1 MASVDV
7 IIPSYQYGRYLRQCI
22 ESVLTQEHNE
32 LRVLVID
39 NASTDNS
46 VEVARQ
52 LHATDPRLELVA
64 RKKNLGAWTSFN
76 EGIDRAAADY
86 MTFLCADDIMAPGFL
101 SGAVSALERNSD
113 VAFYHG
119 VDACY
124 LDGEDFPNQG
134 RQAVKVEYQLVEGS
148 EFIATTCRRP
158 SGFPAVVRTSV
169 QKQTG
174 YFHSGRH
181 SSDMEMLLR
190 LALHG
195 RVARTTA
202 VGHFCRI
209 HDSNLSVPSWTDRS
223 IAIREWE
230 AAFDEFFAVEGRA
243 LPNARRLHG
252 IAKGTIAA
260 RAYWWAVGDLVHGKQ
275 DSGLRL
281 LKTALKLRPS
291 IAIMP
296 PFSFLSQ
303 AERPLGRVLETLSEA
318 FAWRRKTSN

>member
-22 ESVLTQEHNE
+22 ESVLAQEHND

-46 VEVARQ
+46 VDVARQ
-52 LHATDPRLELVA
+52 LRANDPRLELVA
-64 RKKNLGAWTSFN
+64 RKKNLGAWASFN
-76 EGIDRAAADY
+76 EGIERAVADY
-86 MTFLCADDIMAPGFL
+86 ITFLCADDVMAPGFL
-101 SGAVSALERNSD
+101 SDAVSVLERNGD
-113 VAFYHG
+113 VAFCHSIDAFYHE
-119 VDACY
+119 
-124 LDGEDFPNQG
+124 GEDFPIQG
-134 RQAVKVEYQLVEGS
+134 RQPVKVEWQLVEGS

-174 YFHSGRH
+174 YFHSERY
-181 SSDMEMLLR
+181 SSDMDMFLR
-190 LALHG
+190 LALRG
-195 RVARTTA
+195 RIARTTA
-202 VGHFCRI
+202 IGRVCRI
-209 HDSNLSVPSWTDRS
+209 HDSNLSVSSWTDRS
-223 IAIREWE
+223 IAIREWQ
-230 AAFDEFFAVEGRA
+230 AAFEEFFAGEGRA
-243 LPNARRLHG
+243 LLNARRLHD

-260 RAYWWAVGDLVHGKQ
+260 RAYWWAVSDLVHGKR

-291 IAIMP
+291 TAIIP
-296 PFSFLSQ
+296 PVSFLLQ